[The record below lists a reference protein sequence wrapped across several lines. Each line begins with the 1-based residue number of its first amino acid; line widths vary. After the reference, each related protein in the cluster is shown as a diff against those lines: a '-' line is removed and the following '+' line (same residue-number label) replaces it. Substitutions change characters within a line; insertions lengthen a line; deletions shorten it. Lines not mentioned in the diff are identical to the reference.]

1 MTERAARGITTYLSN
16 DHDRLDQ
23 LLRQSVTPS
32 GDINNEAYQ
41 QFRQGLLRHIG
52 IEEKILIPALKQNLD
67 EEMQKTLDRIRS
79 DHSAIVALL
88 VPPPSPAIV
97 HALTAILTEHNE
109 LEEKNGGFYERADAY
124 DESAVKQIAEKVKN
138 APEVKSL
145 PNNPDP
151 KVLDATR
158 RALERAGYDPGMLLR

>member
-1 MTERAARGITTYLSN
+1 MKRITEYLTN
-16 DHDRLDQ
+16 DHDRLDR
-23 LLRQSVTPS
+23 LLQQSLTPS
-32 GDINNEAYQ
+32 GEINNEAYQ

-52 IEEKILIPALKQNLD
+52 IEEKILIPALKRNLD
-67 EEMQKTLDRIRS
+67 AEMQRTLDRIRL

-88 VPPPSPAIV
+88 VPPPSLAIV
-97 HALTAILTEHNE
+97 QALTAILTGHNE

-124 DESAVKQIAEKVKN
+124 DETAIEQIADKVKN

-151 KVLDATR
+151 NVLEATR
-158 RALERAGYDPGMLLR
+158 RALERAGYDPKKYLSV